1 MILNDLQPRLY
12 DVKNLSNDT
21 TWLLHTTNRKWY
33 VPYWTLPSPMT
44 LNGRQGH
51 FSYFCGIIFRFL
63 IESPGDLMKHDIA
76 DDFECHFRYNKRYRC
91 LCSKYSIWCTTS
103 TTTVVHYLI
112 SLHLCSFRH
121 STCTVHVHADNAVKN
136 LNRTARL
143 RATLT
148 VVLTLRTD

>member
-12 DVKNLSNDT
+12 DVKKLSNDT
-21 TWLLHTTNRKWY
+21 TWLLHTTNRKWI
-33 VPYWTLPSPMT
+33 LPSPMT

-63 IESPGDLMKHDIA
+63 VESPGDLMKHDIA

-91 LCSKYSIWCTTS
+91 LCLKYSIWCTTS
-103 TTTVVHYLI
+103 ITTVVHYLI

-121 STCTVHVHADNAVKN
+121 STCTVHVHADNAVKKPEQDDKVE
-136 LNRTARL
+136 RHAYCCPYI
-143 RATLT
+143 
-148 VVLTLRTD
+148 RTD